1 MNEQPQQPTTG
12 EPSTPARE
20 LAVWLRAVRSFFN
33 TTNQPLTDAERADI
47 NARNFKCETG
57 VVHDVLLRCLHLL
70 SSVAQG
76 ESPPGAKG
84 EESGPESTRAT
95 HDASDDE
102 LGLASVKD
110 SLGDLSDVLRDSCRL
125 AEALL
130 ESPSVSFGGWA
141 GLGSVLERELRRS
154 DAATLIVRAGGEA
167 DAAGLQAPLVALAH
181 GLETDELSEDM
192 LAVFQ
197 SFARLLCLLRFVE
210 HSLKGGGKLKRLL
223 AVFTLVNEE
232 TRALLDFIESR
243 ALRSEGLE
251 KKERD
256 ILDGT
261 AYAIR
266 MEMRK
271 AFEHELI
278 GFCSVRQPPQIFAK
292 AENACGLLRD
302 CYRQSVVALAQSFD
316 PSLDGEQLFDSF
328 RTKLEQS
335 LALRRDLWRLI
346 KLVRVASSDGDTLA
360 RARFT
365 EGLQAFYEGSLR
377 HLMYKDWEPL
387 ERFIEE
393 VESARAPGELSQTL
407 HRFEAFLE
415 TLFGQVN
422 MRAILYGHPFD
433 PNSIE
438 E

>member
-1 MNEQPQQPTTG
+1 
-12 EPSTPARE
+12 
-20 LAVWLRAVRSFFN
+20 
-33 TTNQPLTDAERADI
+33 
-47 NARNFKCETG
+47 
-57 VVHDVLLRCLHLL
+57 
-70 SSVAQG
+70 
-76 ESPPGAKG
+76 
-84 EESGPESTRAT
+84 
-95 HDASDDE
+95 
-102 LGLASVKD
+102 
-110 SLGDLSDVLRDSCRL
+110 
-125 AEALL
+125 
-130 ESPSVSFGGWA
+130 
-141 GLGSVLERELRRS
+141 
-154 DAATLIVRAGGEA
+154 
-167 DAAGLQAPLVALAH
+167 
-181 GLETDELSEDM
+181 M
-192 LAVFQ
+192 LAIFQ
-197 SFARLLCLLRFVE
+197 SFARLLFLLRFIE
-210 HSLKGGGKLKRLL
+210 HALKGDGKLKRLL
-223 AVFTLVNEE
+223 AVFTLINEE
-232 TRALLDFIESR
+232 TRALLDFIEGR
-243 ALRSEGLE
+243 ALRAEGLE
-251 KKERD
+251 KKGRD

-271 AFEHELI
+271 AFEHELV

-335 LALRRDLWRLI
+335 LALRRDPWSLI
-346 KLVRVASSDGDTLA
+346 KLVHGASSDGDALA
-360 RARFT
+360 HERFT
-365 EGLQAFYEGSLR
+365 EGLHAFYEGSLR

-393 VESARAPGELSQTL
+393 IESARAPGELSQTL

-422 MRAILYGHPFD
+422 MRAVLDGYPFD